1 MDFAQI
7 FIFDAGWIFFSCW
20 GLVLATLSVI
30 AFKQDILPLDEPP
43 QSKRRQFDTRHSV
56 LGTRY

>member
-20 GLVLATLSVI
+20 SLVLAALSVI

-43 QSKRRQFDTRHSV
+43 QSKRRQF
-56 LGTRY
+56 GPRY